1 MKTKNKFNRNEI
13 YNHYIQNYS
22 DELDN
27 DEINEYIDKIE
38 LIHEHTDNDIE
49 FLSEVKEF
57 YNHSTVPIIVEN
69 DIETGET
76 SFIGGF
82 SELNGVLDLNRMCT
96 ITYK

>member
-1 MKTKNKFNRNEI
+1 MKTKKEFNRNEI

-49 FLSEVKEF
+49 FLKNQDIMEIDDIYMNLMFGEEF
-57 YNHSTVPIIVEN
+57 MESN
-69 DIETGET
+69 DKGRLREYPE
-76 SFIGGF
+76 
-82 SELNGVLDLNRMCT
+82 
-96 ITYK
+96 